1 MQHQNQDESG
11 EKNTAVRLN
20 KEIVLPTTVINMN
33 EDRRS
38 HQLLRSSHKRQTV
51 MNIGV
56 SIGPYFDRIET
67 VPDAFEYVEVG
78 LGEGERPIGEVDVNS
93 IIKRLDQQN
102 LDITVHLPYYQPLAT
117 AVETIDSATL
127 SYLDSVLET
136 ASALG
141 ATTAV
146 AHPTRRGIAPDSDQ
160 FHDQLHDLVEIG
172 RVHDITVCFE
182 TTGYAGDL
190 ALERVGATIDDV
202 GGAICLDIGYA
213 YLEAGVS
220 GIRTLLT
227 QHSDIVEHL
236 HVHDGRHRGDT
247 HIPVGS
253 GDVAMADI
261 GSLLQEFIP
270 EATATIEVFTDD
282 TRHLTDSRQRF
293 VELTTD
299 IDSQY
304 Q

>member
-1 MQHQNQDESG
+1 
-11 EKNTAVRLN
+11 
-20 KEIVLPTTVINMN
+20 
-33 EDRRS
+33 
-38 HQLLRSSHKRQTV
+38 

-56 SIGPYFDRIET
+56 SIGPYLDRIENI
-67 VPDAFEYVEVG
+67 PDAFEYVEVG
-78 LGEGERPIGEVDVNS
+78 LGEGERPIGEVNINS
-93 IIKRLDQQN
+93 ITRRLEQQN
-102 LDITVHLPYYQPLAT
+102 LDLTVHLPYYQPLAT
-117 AVETIDSATL
+117 AVDTIDSATL

-160 FHDQLHDLVEIG
+160 FHEQLRSLVQIG
-172 RVHDITVCFE
+172 RAHNITICFE

-190 ALERVGATIDDV
+190 ALERIGSTIDNVD
-202 GGAICLDIGYA
+202 GAICLDVGYA

-236 HVHDGRHRGDT
+236 HIHDGRHRGDT
-247 HIPVGS
+247 HITVGS

-261 GSLLQEFIP
+261 GPLIQKFVP
-270 EATATIEVFTDD
+270 DATATIEVFTDD
-282 TRHLTDSRQRF
+282 AAHLTDSRQRF
-293 VELTTD
+293 AKLTKN
-299 IDSQY
+299 IDG
-304 Q
+304 